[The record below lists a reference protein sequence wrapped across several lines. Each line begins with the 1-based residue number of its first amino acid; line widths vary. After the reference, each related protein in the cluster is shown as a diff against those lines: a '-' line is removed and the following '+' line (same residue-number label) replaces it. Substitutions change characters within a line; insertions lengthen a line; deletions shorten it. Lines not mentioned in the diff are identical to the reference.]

1 MSLAANSSLHLNT
14 YNFLFKLIN
23 KLKFF
28 IDLNILLKLIYLFSY
43 FNLGSNTTNLKFLRL
58 AILLKKYGYI
68 IFFHSK
74 ISKKNDNFIIKKLIF
89 SEVIIYSL
97 SHIGKKEIFNKNKFK
112 EYSVKIINL
121 LVLLKKN
128 NFDINKIYNLATDQF
143 ILNKNFKIFI
153 NELIHS
159 YIGLNCFCE
168 DLYNLLKFQQ
178 VIEFKK
184 KINKNSNKK
193 ITVIL
198 DDWWFLGFG
207 HYFYLDTLI
216 KGILLKKIPIKHI
229 YIDVKN
235 KNKIQ
240 NIYLFEK
247 YHKTLSQ
254 LGILLKKKDKEAICL
269 KGFCWFDNS
278 YNLISSDFFVY
289 YINKIWNQKKN
300 KQLINVSKQEKF
312 LFLKLCKNL
321 NIRDSNKI
329 ITIHLR
335 QNNKYNFSIISD
347 LRNYNESNLNI
358 LFKVLE
364 ENKEYTFVILGNKHM
379 NKNNNNSSNIVNYL
393 HSKYKSDINDIL
405 LILNSYSHIGNFSGP
420 SHLASLYGIK
430 TLFIDCKQFWN
441 FPVFPNAIFIPAL
454 FKKEGK
460 YYPLRKFLK
469 INPPLIY
476 SSEEIL
482 RYSGYSIE
490 KNSIDSLSTILR
502 EFFIYIKK
510 NNFRIK
516 KIRMKYRWFRLDKSI
531 SKKYKQDYYKA
542 TVFENFIKLNKRFFR

>member
-1 MSLAANSSLHLNT
+1 M
-14 YNFLFKLIN
+14 
-23 KLKFF
+23 
-28 IDLNILLKLIYLFSY
+28 IYLFSY
-43 FNLGSNTTNLKFLRL
+43 FNLGSNTANLKFLRL

-74 ISKKNDNFIIKKLIF
+74 VSKKNDNFIIKKLIF

-97 SHIGKKEIFNKNKFK
+97 SHINKKKIFNKNKFK

-128 NFDINKIYNLATDQF
+128 NFGINKIYDLATDQF
-143 ILNKNFKIFI
+143 ILNENFKIFI

-229 YIDVKN
+229 YIDIKN

-247 YHKTLSQ
+247 YHKTLSE
-254 LGILLKKKDKEAICL
+254 LGILLKKKDKEAIYL
-269 KGFCWFDNS
+269 RGFCWFDNS
-278 YNLISSDFFVY
+278 YNLLSSDFFVY

-300 KQLINVSKQEKF
+300 KQLINVSKEEKF

-321 NIRDSNKI
+321 NIRDSNKV

-347 LRNYNESNLNI
+347 LRNYNVSNLNT

-379 NKNNNNSSNIVNYL
+379 NKNNNNSSNIVNYS

-469 INPPLIY
+469 INPPLIW

-482 RYSGYSIE
+482 RYYGYSIE
-490 KNSIDSLSTILR
+490 KNSTDSLSTILR
-502 EFFIYIKK
+502 EFFICVNK
-510 NNFRIK
+510 NNFRMK
-516 KIRMKYRWFRLDKSI
+516 KICMKYSWFRLDKSV
-531 SKKYKQDYYKA
+531 SKKFKQDYYKA
-542 TVFENFIKLNKRFFR
+542 TVLENFIKLNKCFFR

>member
-1 MSLAANSSLHLNT
+1 MSLAANSNLCVNA

-28 IDLNILLKLIYLFSY
+28 IDFNILLKFIYLLSY
-43 FNLGSNTTNLKFLRL
+43 FNLVSNPVNLKFLRL
-58 AILLKKYGYI
+58 AILLKEHKYI
-68 IFFHSK
+68 IFFHFK
-74 ISKKNDNFIIKKLIF
+74 LSKKNDNFTIKKLIF
-89 SEVIIYSL
+89 SEIIIYSL
-97 SHIGKKEIFNKNKFK
+97 NNISKKEIFNKNKFK

-121 LVLLKKN
+121 LELLKKN
-128 NFDINKIYNLATDQF
+128 NLNVNKIYDLATDQF
-143 ILNKNFKIFI
+143 ILSENFKIFI
-153 NELIHS
+153 NELIHN

-168 DLYNLLKFQQ
+168 DLYNLIKFQQ
-178 VIEFKK
+178 AIEFKK
-184 KINKNSNKK
+184 QINKNSKKK
-193 ITVIL
+193 ISVIL

-216 KGILLKKIPIKHI
+216 KGILLKKIPIKNI

-235 KNKIQ
+235 KKKIQ

-247 YHKTLSQ
+247 YQKILSEF
-254 LGILLKKKDKEAICL
+254 GILLKKKDKESIYL
-269 KGFCWFDNS
+269 RGFCWFDNS
-278 YNLISSDFFVY
+278 FNLISSDFFVY
-289 YINKIWNQKKN
+289 YINKIWNKKKN
-300 KQLINVSKQEKF
+300 KQLINVNKQEKF

-321 NIRDSNKI
+321 NIRDSNKV

-347 LRNYNESNLNI
+347 LRNYNISNLNI

-364 ENKEYTFVILGNKHM
+364 ENKKYTFVILGNKHM
-379 NKNNNNSSNIVNYL
+379 NKNNINSSNIINYS

-454 FKKEGK
+454 FKKGGK
-460 YYPLRKFLK
+460 YFPLKKFLK
-469 INPPLIY
+469 INPPLIW

-482 RYSGYSIE
+482 RYYGYSIE
-490 KNSIDSLSTILR
+490 KYSIDSLSSILR

-510 NNFRIK
+510 NNVKMK
-516 KIRMKYRWFRLDKSI
+516 KIYMKYKWFNLDKSV
-531 SKKYKQDYYKA
+531 SKKLKQDYYKA
-542 TVFENFIKLNKRFFR
+542 AVLEDFIKLNKSFFR